1 MESIFVFSKI
11 EGFDLPYHSLVKNL
25 TSLIMTFVIFKYVVS
40 DNGNLSVAGN
50 CIDDF
55 VSVWVISNGIK
66 SDKAFTVI
74 EIETI
79 FINECNF
86 VEFNHFSNSFLFDI
100 AVRQWARSIVTMT
113 DKELRKE
120 KDDLLDY
127 LFEKI
132 SKVKSNTDLK
142 EILKKVDELNVYLDK
157 NDSPLEN
164 LLDTITQNLST
175 SIQTKIKRKLHDIF
189 DKYDKKSKADE
200 LIYTDS
206 DRQKIQELIRQINE
220 ICDKNFWDR
229 FKTVLGIGT

>member
-1 MESIFVFSKI
+1 
-11 EGFDLPYHSLVKNL
+11 
-25 TSLIMTFVIFKYVVS
+25 
-40 DNGNLSVAGN
+40 
-50 CIDDF
+50 
-55 VSVWVISNGIK
+55 
-66 SDKAFTVI
+66 
-74 EIETI
+74 
-79 FINECNF
+79 
-86 VEFNHFSNSFLFDI
+86 
-100 AVRQWARSIVTMT
+100 MT

-206 DRQKIQELIRQINE
+206 DRQKIQKLIRQINE

>member
-1 MESIFVFSKI
+1 MEV
-11 EGFDLPYHSLVKNL
+11 
-25 TSLIMTFVIFKYVVS
+25 
-40 DNGNLSVAGN
+40 
-50 CIDDF
+50 
-55 VSVWVISNGIK
+55 
-66 SDKAFTVI
+66 
-74 EIETI
+74 
-79 FINECNF
+79 
-86 VEFNHFSNSFLFDI
+86 
-100 AVRQWARSIVTMT
+100 VTMT

-120 KDDLLDY
+120 KDDLLDC
-127 LFEKI
+127 LFDKI

-189 DKYDKKSKADE
+189 DKYDKKSKAGA

>member
-1 MESIFVFSKI
+1 
-11 EGFDLPYHSLVKNL
+11 
-25 TSLIMTFVIFKYVVS
+25 
-40 DNGNLSVAGN
+40 
-50 CIDDF
+50 
-55 VSVWVISNGIK
+55 
-66 SDKAFTVI
+66 
-74 EIETI
+74 
-79 FINECNF
+79 
-86 VEFNHFSNSFLFDI
+86 
-100 AVRQWARSIVTMT
+100 MT

-229 FKTVLGIGT
+229 FKTVWG

>member
-1 MESIFVFSKI
+1 
-11 EGFDLPYHSLVKNL
+11 
-25 TSLIMTFVIFKYVVS
+25 
-40 DNGNLSVAGN
+40 
-50 CIDDF
+50 
-55 VSVWVISNGIK
+55 
-66 SDKAFTVI
+66 
-74 EIETI
+74 
-79 FINECNF
+79 
-86 VEFNHFSNSFLFDI
+86 
-100 AVRQWARSIVTMT
+100 MT

-220 ICDKNFWDR
+220 ICDKNFWYR

>member
-1 MESIFVFSKI
+1 
-11 EGFDLPYHSLVKNL
+11 
-25 TSLIMTFVIFKYVVS
+25 
-40 DNGNLSVAGN
+40 
-50 CIDDF
+50 
-55 VSVWVISNGIK
+55 
-66 SDKAFTVI
+66 
-74 EIETI
+74 
-79 FINECNF
+79 
-86 VEFNHFSNSFLFDI
+86 
-100 AVRQWARSIVTMT
+100 MT
-113 DKELRKE
+113 DKELQKE
-120 KDDLLDY
+120 KDDLLAY

-164 LLDTITQNLST
+164 LLDSITQNLST
-175 SIQTKIKRKLHDIF
+175 SIQTKIKRKLNDIF
-189 DKYDKKSKADE
+189 DKYDKKSKTCA

>member
-1 MESIFVFSKI
+1 MEV
-11 EGFDLPYHSLVKNL
+11 
-25 TSLIMTFVIFKYVVS
+25 
-40 DNGNLSVAGN
+40 
-50 CIDDF
+50 
-55 VSVWVISNGIK
+55 
-66 SDKAFTVI
+66 
-74 EIETI
+74 
-79 FINECNF
+79 
-86 VEFNHFSNSFLFDI
+86 
-100 AVRQWARSIVTMT
+100 VTMT

-120 KDDLLDY
+120 KDDLLDC

-175 SIQTKIKRKLHDIF
+175 SIQTKIKRKLNDIF
-189 DKYDKKSKADE
+189 DKYDKKSKAGA

>member
-1 MESIFVFSKI
+1 
-11 EGFDLPYHSLVKNL
+11 
-25 TSLIMTFVIFKYVVS
+25 
-40 DNGNLSVAGN
+40 
-50 CIDDF
+50 
-55 VSVWVISNGIK
+55 
-66 SDKAFTVI
+66 
-74 EIETI
+74 
-79 FINECNF
+79 
-86 VEFNHFSNSFLFDI
+86 
-100 AVRQWARSIVTMT
+100 MT

-164 LLDTITQNLST
+164 LLDAITQNLST

>member
-1 MESIFVFSKI
+1 
-11 EGFDLPYHSLVKNL
+11 
-25 TSLIMTFVIFKYVVS
+25 
-40 DNGNLSVAGN
+40 
-50 CIDDF
+50 
-55 VSVWVISNGIK
+55 
-66 SDKAFTVI
+66 
-74 EIETI
+74 
-79 FINECNF
+79 
-86 VEFNHFSNSFLFDI
+86 
-100 AVRQWARSIVTMT
+100 MT

>member
-1 MESIFVFSKI
+1 
-11 EGFDLPYHSLVKNL
+11 
-25 TSLIMTFVIFKYVVS
+25 
-40 DNGNLSVAGN
+40 
-50 CIDDF
+50 
-55 VSVWVISNGIK
+55 
-66 SDKAFTVI
+66 
-74 EIETI
+74 
-79 FINECNF
+79 
-86 VEFNHFSNSFLFDI
+86 
-100 AVRQWARSIVTMT
+100 MT

-206 DRQKIQELIRQINE
+206 DRQKIQELIRQINK

>member
-1 MESIFVFSKI
+1 
-11 EGFDLPYHSLVKNL
+11 
-25 TSLIMTFVIFKYVVS
+25 
-40 DNGNLSVAGN
+40 
-50 CIDDF
+50 
-55 VSVWVISNGIK
+55 
-66 SDKAFTVI
+66 
-74 EIETI
+74 
-79 FINECNF
+79 
-86 VEFNHFSNSFLFDI
+86 
-100 AVRQWARSIVTMT
+100 MT

-120 KDDLLDY
+120 KDDLLDC

-189 DKYDKKSKADE
+189 DKYDKESKAGA

-229 FKTVLGIGT
+229 FKTVLWIGT

>member
-1 MESIFVFSKI
+1 ME
-11 EGFDLPYHSLVKNL
+11 
-25 TSLIMTFVIFKYVVS
+25 
-40 DNGNLSVAGN
+40 VA
-50 CIDDF
+50 
-55 VSVWVISNGIK
+55 
-66 SDKAFTVI
+66 A
-74 EIETI
+74 
-79 FINECNF
+79 
-86 VEFNHFSNSFLFDI
+86 
-100 AVRQWARSIVTMT
+100 MT

-120 KDDLLDY
+120 KDDLLAY

-142 EILKKVDELNVYLDK
+142 EILKNVDELNVYLDK

-164 LLDTITQNLST
+164 LLDTITQNLSL
-175 SIQTKIKRKLHDIF
+175 SIQTKIKRKLNDIF
-189 DKYDKKSKADE
+189 DKYDKKSKTGT

>member
-1 MESIFVFSKI
+1 ME
-11 EGFDLPYHSLVKNL
+11 
-25 TSLIMTFVIFKYVVS
+25 VV
-40 DNGNLSVAGN
+40 A
-50 CIDDF
+50 
-55 VSVWVISNGIK
+55 
-66 SDKAFTVI
+66 
-74 EIETI
+74 
-79 FINECNF
+79 
-86 VEFNHFSNSFLFDI
+86 
-100 AVRQWARSIVTMT
+100 MT
-113 DKELRKE
+113 DKELQKE
-120 KDDLLDY
+120 KDDLLAY

-164 LLDTITQNLST
+164 LLDSITQNLST
-175 SIQTKIKRKLHDIF
+175 SIQTKIKRKLNDIF
-189 DKYDKKSKADE
+189 DKYDKKSKTCA

>member
-1 MESIFVFSKI
+1 
-11 EGFDLPYHSLVKNL
+11 
-25 TSLIMTFVIFKYVVS
+25 
-40 DNGNLSVAGN
+40 
-50 CIDDF
+50 
-55 VSVWVISNGIK
+55 
-66 SDKAFTVI
+66 
-74 EIETI
+74 
-79 FINECNF
+79 
-86 VEFNHFSNSFLFDI
+86 
-100 AVRQWARSIVTMT
+100 MT

-206 DRQKIQELIRQINE
+206 DRQRIQELIRQINE

>member
-1 MESIFVFSKI
+1 
-11 EGFDLPYHSLVKNL
+11 
-25 TSLIMTFVIFKYVVS
+25 
-40 DNGNLSVAGN
+40 
-50 CIDDF
+50 
-55 VSVWVISNGIK
+55 
-66 SDKAFTVI
+66 
-74 EIETI
+74 
-79 FINECNF
+79 
-86 VEFNHFSNSFLFDI
+86 
-100 AVRQWARSIVTMT
+100 MT

-132 SKVKSNTDLK
+132 SKVKRNTDLK

>member
-1 MESIFVFSKI
+1 MEV
-11 EGFDLPYHSLVKNL
+11 
-25 TSLIMTFVIFKYVVS
+25 
-40 DNGNLSVAGN
+40 
-50 CIDDF
+50 
-55 VSVWVISNGIK
+55 
-66 SDKAFTVI
+66 
-74 EIETI
+74 
-79 FINECNF
+79 
-86 VEFNHFSNSFLFDI
+86 
-100 AVRQWARSIVTMT
+100 VTMT

-120 KDDLLDY
+120 KDDLLDC

-189 DKYDKKSKADE
+189 DKYDKKSKAGA

>member
-1 MESIFVFSKI
+1 
-11 EGFDLPYHSLVKNL
+11 
-25 TSLIMTFVIFKYVVS
+25 
-40 DNGNLSVAGN
+40 
-50 CIDDF
+50 
-55 VSVWVISNGIK
+55 
-66 SDKAFTVI
+66 
-74 EIETI
+74 
-79 FINECNF
+79 
-86 VEFNHFSNSFLFDI
+86 
-100 AVRQWARSIVTMT
+100 MT

-120 KDDLLDY
+120 KDDLLAY

-164 LLDTITQNLST
+164 LLDTITQNLSL
-175 SIQTKIKRKLHDIF
+175 SIQTKIKRKLNDIF
-189 DKYDKKSKADE
+189 DKYDKKSKTGT

>member
-1 MESIFVFSKI
+1 
-11 EGFDLPYHSLVKNL
+11 
-25 TSLIMTFVIFKYVVS
+25 
-40 DNGNLSVAGN
+40 
-50 CIDDF
+50 
-55 VSVWVISNGIK
+55 
-66 SDKAFTVI
+66 
-74 EIETI
+74 
-79 FINECNF
+79 
-86 VEFNHFSNSFLFDI
+86 
-100 AVRQWARSIVTMT
+100 MT

-120 KDDLLDY
+120 KDDLLDC

-175 SIQTKIKRKLHDIF
+175 SIHTKIKRKLHDIF
-189 DKYDKKSKADE
+189 DKYDKKSKADA

-229 FKTVLGIGT
+229 FKTVLKIGT

>member
-1 MESIFVFSKI
+1 
-11 EGFDLPYHSLVKNL
+11 
-25 TSLIMTFVIFKYVVS
+25 
-40 DNGNLSVAGN
+40 
-50 CIDDF
+50 
-55 VSVWVISNGIK
+55 
-66 SDKAFTVI
+66 
-74 EIETI
+74 
-79 FINECNF
+79 
-86 VEFNHFSNSFLFDI
+86 
-100 AVRQWARSIVTMT
+100 MT

-132 SKVKSNTDLK
+132 SKLKSNTDLK

>member
-1 MESIFVFSKI
+1 
-11 EGFDLPYHSLVKNL
+11 
-25 TSLIMTFVIFKYVVS
+25 
-40 DNGNLSVAGN
+40 
-50 CIDDF
+50 
-55 VSVWVISNGIK
+55 
-66 SDKAFTVI
+66 
-74 EIETI
+74 
-79 FINECNF
+79 
-86 VEFNHFSNSFLFDI
+86 
-100 AVRQWARSIVTMT
+100 MT

-189 DKYDKKSKADE
+189 DKYDKKGKADG

>member
-1 MESIFVFSKI
+1 
-11 EGFDLPYHSLVKNL
+11 
-25 TSLIMTFVIFKYVVS
+25 
-40 DNGNLSVAGN
+40 
-50 CIDDF
+50 
-55 VSVWVISNGIK
+55 
-66 SDKAFTVI
+66 
-74 EIETI
+74 
-79 FINECNF
+79 
-86 VEFNHFSNSFLFDI
+86 
-100 AVRQWARSIVTMT
+100 MT

-229 FKTVLGIGT
+229 FKTVLGICT

>member
-1 MESIFVFSKI
+1 MEV
-11 EGFDLPYHSLVKNL
+11 
-25 TSLIMTFVIFKYVVS
+25 
-40 DNGNLSVAGN
+40 
-50 CIDDF
+50 
-55 VSVWVISNGIK
+55 
-66 SDKAFTVI
+66 
-74 EIETI
+74 
-79 FINECNF
+79 
-86 VEFNHFSNSFLFDI
+86 
-100 AVRQWARSIVTMT
+100 VTMT

-120 KDDLLDY
+120 KDDLLDC

-132 SKVKSNTDLK
+132 SKVKSNIDLK

-189 DKYDKKSKADE
+189 DKYDKKSKAGA

>member
-1 MESIFVFSKI
+1 ME
-11 EGFDLPYHSLVKNL
+11 
-25 TSLIMTFVIFKYVVS
+25 
-40 DNGNLSVAGN
+40 VA
-50 CIDDF
+50 
-55 VSVWVISNGIK
+55 
-66 SDKAFTVI
+66 A
-74 EIETI
+74 
-79 FINECNF
+79 
-86 VEFNHFSNSFLFDI
+86 
-100 AVRQWARSIVTMT
+100 MT

-120 KDDLLDY
+120 KDDLLAY

-164 LLDTITQNLST
+164 LLDTITQNLSL
-175 SIQTKIKRKLHDIF
+175 SIQTKIKRKLNDIF
-189 DKYDKKSKADE
+189 DKYDKKSKTGT

>member
-1 MESIFVFSKI
+1 
-11 EGFDLPYHSLVKNL
+11 
-25 TSLIMTFVIFKYVVS
+25 
-40 DNGNLSVAGN
+40 
-50 CIDDF
+50 
-55 VSVWVISNGIK
+55 
-66 SDKAFTVI
+66 
-74 EIETI
+74 
-79 FINECNF
+79 
-86 VEFNHFSNSFLFDI
+86 
-100 AVRQWARSIVTMT
+100 MT

-200 LIYTDS
+200 LI
-206 DRQKIQELIRQINE
+206 
-220 ICDKNFWDR
+220 
-229 FKTVLGIGT
+229 

>member
-1 MESIFVFSKI
+1 
-11 EGFDLPYHSLVKNL
+11 
-25 TSLIMTFVIFKYVVS
+25 
-40 DNGNLSVAGN
+40 
-50 CIDDF
+50 
-55 VSVWVISNGIK
+55 
-66 SDKAFTVI
+66 
-74 EIETI
+74 
-79 FINECNF
+79 
-86 VEFNHFSNSFLFDI
+86 
-100 AVRQWARSIVTMT
+100 MT

-175 SIQTKIKRKLHDIF
+175 SIQTKIKRKFHDIF

>member
-1 MESIFVFSKI
+1 
-11 EGFDLPYHSLVKNL
+11 
-25 TSLIMTFVIFKYVVS
+25 
-40 DNGNLSVAGN
+40 
-50 CIDDF
+50 
-55 VSVWVISNGIK
+55 
-66 SDKAFTVI
+66 
-74 EIETI
+74 
-79 FINECNF
+79 
-86 VEFNHFSNSFLFDI
+86 
-100 AVRQWARSIVTMT
+100 MT

-157 NDSPLEN
+157 NDSPLED

-200 LIYTDS
+200 LIYIDS

>member
-1 MESIFVFSKI
+1 
-11 EGFDLPYHSLVKNL
+11 
-25 TSLIMTFVIFKYVVS
+25 
-40 DNGNLSVAGN
+40 
-50 CIDDF
+50 
-55 VSVWVISNGIK
+55 
-66 SDKAFTVI
+66 
-74 EIETI
+74 
-79 FINECNF
+79 
-86 VEFNHFSNSFLFDI
+86 
-100 AVRQWARSIVTMT
+100 MT

-142 EILKKVDELNVYLDK
+142 EILKKVYELNVYLDK

>member
-1 MESIFVFSKI
+1 
-11 EGFDLPYHSLVKNL
+11 
-25 TSLIMTFVIFKYVVS
+25 
-40 DNGNLSVAGN
+40 
-50 CIDDF
+50 
-55 VSVWVISNGIK
+55 
-66 SDKAFTVI
+66 
-74 EIETI
+74 
-79 FINECNF
+79 
-86 VEFNHFSNSFLFDI
+86 
-100 AVRQWARSIVTMT
+100 MT

-164 LLDTITQNLST
+164 LLDTITQNLTT

>member
-1 MESIFVFSKI
+1 
-11 EGFDLPYHSLVKNL
+11 
-25 TSLIMTFVIFKYVVS
+25 
-40 DNGNLSVAGN
+40 
-50 CIDDF
+50 
-55 VSVWVISNGIK
+55 
-66 SDKAFTVI
+66 
-74 EIETI
+74 
-79 FINECNF
+79 
-86 VEFNHFSNSFLFDI
+86 
-100 AVRQWARSIVTMT
+100 MT

-220 ICDKNFWDR
+220 ICDKNFWDS

>member
-1 MESIFVFSKI
+1 MEV
-11 EGFDLPYHSLVKNL
+11 
-25 TSLIMTFVIFKYVVS
+25 
-40 DNGNLSVAGN
+40 
-50 CIDDF
+50 
-55 VSVWVISNGIK
+55 
-66 SDKAFTVI
+66 
-74 EIETI
+74 
-79 FINECNF
+79 
-86 VEFNHFSNSFLFDI
+86 
-100 AVRQWARSIVTMT
+100 VTMT

-120 KDDLLDY
+120 KDDLLDC

-189 DKYDKKSKADE
+189 DKYDKESKAGA

-229 FKTVLGIGT
+229 FKTVLWIGT

>member
-1 MESIFVFSKI
+1 
-11 EGFDLPYHSLVKNL
+11 
-25 TSLIMTFVIFKYVVS
+25 
-40 DNGNLSVAGN
+40 
-50 CIDDF
+50 
-55 VSVWVISNGIK
+55 
-66 SDKAFTVI
+66 
-74 EIETI
+74 
-79 FINECNF
+79 
-86 VEFNHFSNSFLFDI
+86 
-100 AVRQWARSIVTMT
+100 MT

-175 SIQTKIKRKLHDIF
+175 SIQTKIKRKLHDVF

-200 LIYTDS
+200 LICTDS

>member
-1 MESIFVFSKI
+1 
-11 EGFDLPYHSLVKNL
+11 
-25 TSLIMTFVIFKYVVS
+25 
-40 DNGNLSVAGN
+40 
-50 CIDDF
+50 
-55 VSVWVISNGIK
+55 
-66 SDKAFTVI
+66 
-74 EIETI
+74 
-79 FINECNF
+79 
-86 VEFNHFSNSFLFDI
+86 
-100 AVRQWARSIVTMT
+100 MT
-113 DKELRKE
+113 DKELQKE

>member
-1 MESIFVFSKI
+1 
-11 EGFDLPYHSLVKNL
+11 
-25 TSLIMTFVIFKYVVS
+25 
-40 DNGNLSVAGN
+40 
-50 CIDDF
+50 
-55 VSVWVISNGIK
+55 
-66 SDKAFTVI
+66 
-74 EIETI
+74 
-79 FINECNF
+79 
-86 VEFNHFSNSFLFDI
+86 
-100 AVRQWARSIVTMT
+100 MT

-175 SIQTKIKRKLHDIF
+175 SIQTKIKRKLHDVF

>member
-1 MESIFVFSKI
+1 MEV
-11 EGFDLPYHSLVKNL
+11 
-25 TSLIMTFVIFKYVVS
+25 
-40 DNGNLSVAGN
+40 
-50 CIDDF
+50 
-55 VSVWVISNGIK
+55 
-66 SDKAFTVI
+66 
-74 EIETI
+74 
-79 FINECNF
+79 
-86 VEFNHFSNSFLFDI
+86 
-100 AVRQWARSIVTMT
+100 VTMT

-164 LLDTITQNLST
+164 LLDTLTQNLST

-189 DKYDKKSKADE
+189 DKYDKKSKAGA